1 MESKIPKPTFPSST
15 SSATSKGEQA
25 PPPQSEETSKVQE
38 SGEVANAPKQTSEEG
53 RTKKFASA
61 SASASGVMRDSMSV
75 MEPASQGCVP
85 MAKEVFQQKPLS
97 GEPGICATLL
107 LMLVWM
113 ISSAL
118 LSIP

>member
-25 PPPQSEETSKVQE
+25 PPPQSVETSKVQE

-61 SASASGVMRDSMSV
+61 SASGVMHDSMSV